1 MGVGILWL
9 CARACIR
16 HGHCTCFTV
25 CNCVFHE
32 RMYMVYLWIYI
43 LFTIRRSVIYKYYSL
58 VGYAQ
63 DHLLFMIMKSIIAIP
78 GDMSYCSYEKEI
90 R

>member
-1 MGVGILWL
+1 MHVHACLRVYVCVRACVGVCARAGMRVQCTRAYVHYGCRYIMAV
-9 CARACIR
+9 CARACVR

-43 LFTIRRSVIYKYYSL
+43 LLYYT
-58 VGYAQ
+58 
-63 DHLLFMIMKSIIAIP
+63 
-78 GDMSYCSYEKEI
+78 
-90 R
+90 